1 MSLAPCKL
9 VVLLSGNGSNLQ
21 AIIDRIED
29 SSLQATIAGVIS
41 DRADAYGITRAQQ
54 QGIRTAIVTP
64 AADEQREAYDLRL
77 QDEIDA
83 LHPDW
88 IILAGFMRI
97 LSDRFVNHYLG
108 RMVNIHPSLLPK
120 YKGLN
125 THQRVLDAGEVLHG
139 ASVHFVTTDL
149 DDGPVIMKSQL
160 AVNPSETADDLKQ
173 RIHALEHR
181 LFPHVIGLLCQQR
194 VIYTD
199 GVIHLDHALINE
211 PLSLDTQTNHS

>member
-1 MSLAPCKL
+1 MSSTTCKL

-41 DRADAYGITRAQQ
+41 DRADAFGITRAQQ
-54 QGIRTAIVTP
+54 HGIHTAIVTP
-64 AADEQREAYDLRL
+64 APDEQRDTYDLRL
-77 QDEIDA
+77 QQEIDA
-83 LHPDW
+83 LQPDW

-125 THQRVLDAGEVLHG
+125 THQRVLDAGDVLHG
-139 ASVHFVTTDL
+139 ASVHFVTPAL
-149 DDGPVIMKSQL
+149 DDGPVIMQSQL
-160 AVNPSETADDLKQ
+160 VVNPSESADDLKQ
-173 RIHALEHR
+173 RIHALEHW
-181 LFPHVIGLLCQQR
+181 LFPHVIELLCQQR

-199 GVIHLDHALINE
+199 GVIHLDHASINE
-211 PLSLDTQTNHS
+211 PLSLDIQSKHP

>member
-1 MSLAPCKL
+1 

-54 QGIRTAIVTP
+54 QGIRTAIV
-64 AADEQREAYDLRL
+64 
-77 QDEIDA
+77 
-83 LHPDW
+83 
-88 IILAGFMRI
+88 M
-97 LSDRFVNHYLG
+97 
-108 RMVNIHPSLLPK
+108 PK

-211 PLSLDTQTNHS
+211 PLNLDTQTNHS

>member
-1 MSLAPCKL
+1 

-181 LFPHVIGLLCQQR
+181 LFPLVIGLLCQQR